1 MKKLPKLEYAQIGDL
16 WTWDLNGDIYMIV
29 DKDAKEVIINPLHM
43 PDKTVNMRLAEF
55 YVRFKKV
62 G

>member
-1 MKKLPKLEYAQIGDL
+1 MKKPSKLDYAQIGDL
-16 WTWDLNGDIYMIV
+16 WTWDLNGDIYMVV

-43 PDKTVNMRLAEF
+43 PYKTVKMLQTEF
-55 YVRFKKV
+55 YDRFKKV

>member
-1 MKKLPKLEYAQIGDL
+1 MKKPPKLDYAQIGDL
-16 WTWDLNGDIYMIV
+16 WSWDLNGDIYMIV
-29 DKDAKEVIINPLHM
+29 DMDAKEVIINPLHM
-43 PDKTVNMRLAEF
+43 PDKMIMLGKADF

>member
-1 MKKLPKLEYAQIGDL
+1 MKKPSKLDYAQIGDL
-16 WTWDLNGDIYMIV
+16 WRWKLDGMIYMII
-29 DKDAKEVIINPLHM
+29 DKDAKKVIINPLHM
-43 PDKTVNMRLAEF
+43 PDKTLNMQLADF

>member
-1 MKKLPKLEYAQIGDL
+1 MKKPSKLDYAQIGDL
-16 WTWDLNGDIYMIV
+16 WTWDLNGDIYMVV
-29 DKDAKEVIINPLHM
+29 DKDAKEVTINPLHM
-43 PDKTVNMRLAEF
+43 PDRTVKMLQAEF

>member
-1 MKKLPKLEYAQIGDL
+1 MKKPPKLDYAQIGDL
-16 WTWDLNGDIYMIV
+16 WTWDLNGDIYMVV

-43 PDKTVNMRLAEF
+43 PDKTVKMLQTEF